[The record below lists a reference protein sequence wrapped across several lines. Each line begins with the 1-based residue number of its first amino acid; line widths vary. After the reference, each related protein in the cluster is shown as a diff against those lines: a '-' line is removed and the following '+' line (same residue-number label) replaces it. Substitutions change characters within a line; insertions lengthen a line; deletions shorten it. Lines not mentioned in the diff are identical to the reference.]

1 MIWVLIVEDDHFA
14 AEGLRER
21 FADEADIKVVGIA
34 RDGSRALE
42 IMAALQPDVVVL
54 DCKLPDMPGP
64 EIVREIEARGWHTH
78 VLAFSAY
85 NTPELVEEMLRAGA
99 LGYFVK
105 GDEPENMIAAVR
117 AVAQGEAWFS
127 QSIGRWVYGKL
138 SEIGLTP
145 RQKEILWLVDQGMT
159 DQQIA
164 QTLQMSEKAIEANV
178 ARIVKKLHAKNRT
191 QAVSFAK
198 DRGWL

>member
-21 FADEADIKVVGIA
+21 FADEPDLKVVGIA
-34 RDGSRALE
+34 KNGKTALE
-42 IMAALQPDVVVL
+42 IMAALQPDVLVL
-54 DCKLPDMPGP
+54 DCKLPDISGP
-64 EIVREIEARGWHTH
+64 EVVAEIDARGWHTH

-85 NTPELVEEMLRAGA
+85 DNPEMIEAMIKAGA

-105 GDEPENMIAAVR
+105 GDKPEHMIAAVR
-117 AVAQGEAWFS
+117 AVAQGETWFS
-127 QSIGRWVYGKL
+127 QSIGKWVYGKL

-145 RQKEILWLVDQGMT
+145 RQKEILWLVEEGMT

-164 QTLQMSEKAIEANV
+164 QTMQVSEKVVEANIV
-178 ARIVKKLHAKNRT
+178 RILKKLYTNNRT